1 MTKSRELERKIVMT
15 QEEIRKHLK
24 ILKATC
30 DIDNKMIAEYLGMR
44 NPRSVAN
51 FLHRDYELS
60 EEKRRKA
67 ETLISDLWTAD

>member
-1 MTKSRELERKIVMT
+1 MT
-15 QEEIRKHLK
+15 QDEIRKYLK

-30 DIDNKMIAEYLGMR
+30 DIDNRLIAEYLGMR

-51 FLHRDYELS
+51 FLHSDYELS

-67 ETLISDLWTAD
+67 EMLISDLWTAD